1 MNLTCAC
8 GHCSRPQLSVDA
20 LRTLERAQRFIH
32 SAVAATHS
40 LMMPSST
47 VQHTRL
53 TPLLVQHQQL
63 ELENGRGSASL
74 HLAECERLVC
84 VKTLKKGKH
93 GVWLK
98 NSRLLSWKT
107 LEVPW
112 WEGDARLFR
121 HANERFILM
130 HSLKGQIILLKAS
143 KESTYLYIK

>member
-20 LRTLERAQRFIH
+20 LGTLERAQRFIH

-40 LMMPSST
+40 LMAPSST

-63 ELENGRGSASL
+63 ELENRRGSVYL

-84 VKTLKKGKH
+84 VKTLKKRETWCLAEEQQTTVVENTG
-93 GVWLK
+93 GPMMG
-98 NSRLLSWKT
+98 R
-107 LEVPW
+107 
-112 WEGDARLFR
+112 
-121 HANERFILM
+121 
-130 HSLKGQIILLKAS
+130 
-143 KESTYLYIK
+143 